1 MASRTTPYFIPDT
14 FRFLRALARHNER
27 EWFEA
32 NRVRYERSVR
42 EPCLRLVAD
51 LQAPLA
57 ALSPVLVASPKKVGG
72 SLFRIHRDV
81 RFSADKRPYK
91 THAGLW
97 FFHSATKATPRAG
110 EGTVD
115 RGQLDAPGLY
125 LHVEPGRCFTGGGL
139 WHPQPATLKRLRDF
153 VVDNPRS
160 WTHATR
166 RPEFK
171 RVYALTGET
180 LTRAPKGYPAAHELI
195 DDLKRKDFVATT
207 ALSDEELLR
216 GDLVKVLVQ
225 RYRLMVP
232 LLEWLC
238 LALDLDW

>member
-1 MASRTTPYFIPDT
+1 MTQRAVPYFTPDT

-27 EWFEA
+27 KWFEA
-32 NRVRYERSVR
+32 NRERYERSVR
-42 EPCLRLVAD
+42 EPCLRLVTD

-57 ALSPVLVASPKKVGG
+57 ALSPVLVASPKKLGG

-91 THAGLW
+91 THAGMW

-180 LTRAPKGYPAAHELI
+180 LTRAPKGYPPAHELI

-207 ALSDEELLR
+207 ALSDDELLR

-232 LLEWLC
+232 MLEWLC

>member
-1 MASRTTPYFIPDT
+1 MPASPHFTPAT

-32 NRVRYERSVR
+32 NRATYESAVR
-42 EPCLRLVAD
+42 EPCLRLIAD
-51 LQAPLA
+51 LQPLLA
-57 ALSPVLVASPKKVGG
+57 QLSPVLIANPKKVGG

-91 THAGLW
+91 THAGMW
-97 FFHSATKATPRAG
+97 FYHAATKATPRAG
-110 EGTVD
+110 EGTAD

-125 LHVEPGRCFTGGGL
+125 LHLEPRACFTGGGL
-139 WHPQPATLKRLRDF
+139 WHPQPQTLKRLRDF

-160 WTHATR
+160 WQHATR
-166 RPEFK
+166 RPEFAK
-171 RVYALTGET
+171 VFELTGEK
-180 LTRAPKGYPAAHELI
+180 LTRPPKGYPPAHELI

-207 ALSDEELLR
+207 ALDDDELLR
-216 GDLVKVLVQ
+216 PDLPKRLLQ

-232 LLEWLC
+232 LLEWQC
-238 LALDLDW
+238 LALDLEF

>member
-1 MASRTTPYFIPDT
+1 MPARTAPYFTPDT
-14 FRFLRALARHNER
+14 FRFLRSLARHNER

-32 NRVRYERSVR
+32 HRGRYESAVR
-42 EPCLRLVAD
+42 EPCLRLIAD

-57 ALSPVLVASPKKVGG
+57 KLGPVLVANPRKVGG

-97 FFHSATKATPRAG
+97 FYHAATKATPRAG
-110 EGTVD
+110 EGTAD

-125 LHVEPGRCFTGGGL
+125 LHVEPGRSFTGGGL

-153 VVDNPRS
+153 LVDNPRS

-166 RPEFK
+166 RPEFA
-171 RVYALTGET
+171 RVFALTGDT
-180 LTRAPKGYPAAHELI
+180 LTRPPKGYPPTHALLE
-195 DDLKRKDFVATT
+195 DLKRKDFVATT
-207 ALSDEELLR
+207 PLSDDDLLR
-216 GDLVKVLVQ
+216 PDLVKALVQ
-225 RYRLMVP
+225 RYRLVTP

-238 LALDLDW
+238 LALDLEW